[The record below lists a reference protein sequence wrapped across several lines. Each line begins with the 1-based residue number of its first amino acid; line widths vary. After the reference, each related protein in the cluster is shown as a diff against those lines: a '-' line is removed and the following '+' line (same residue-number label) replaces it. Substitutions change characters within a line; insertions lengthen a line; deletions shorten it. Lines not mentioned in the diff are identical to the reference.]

1 MSKKNKGGFTPRTE
15 PTVLPSEP
23 VEAPAVVEAAEE
35 ALAVV
40 VEEAVVEVVAVE
52 EDATPLE
59 APVPPPSGNPLADA
73 LDQWAASQGLDTTK
87 MGDRDISRASQALE
101 TTSAKVRQILQE
113 RWLAAN
119 PPLPA
124 PVDAPD
130 PQVAIAVANLEGVT
144 KLSLDTEEA
153 PVFQE
158 PEKVTSVEV
167 PHAHPVVE
175 EPSPKADTLPPE
187 APDTEDEREPLPEGL
202 RPLSVREITQ
212 EDIRKGY
219 EEYVAANPGH
229 HIIDVLHPRLK
240 ELVPFLAK
248 EVSVASVLELRKAAQ
263 GLLKREK
270 GKGTPTTSEGIIQ
283 FESTSFALW
292 LVDPGTSVPADAK
305 VYFHKWFDVITILWG
320 NRIALQATEQELA
333 AYGELQLPPVSLGAK
348 QAGPRLKDTPATA
361 RPQLNPYRGAGESFR
376 RCRLR

>member
-23 VEAPAVVEAAEE
+23 AEAPAVVEAAEE
-35 ALAVV
+35 VAIV
-40 VEEAVVEVVAVE
+40 VEEAVVEAVAVE

-119 PPLPA
+119 PPLPV
-124 PVDAPD
+124 PLDAPDPEVVDQVLEGVPSTD
-130 PQVAIAVANLEGVT
+130 PQVAIAVANLEGVK
-144 KLSLDTEEA
+144 KLPLDTGE
-153 PVFQE
+153 PDFKE

-167 PHAHPVVE
+167 PHAHPKVE
-175 EPSPKADTLPPE
+175 ELSPKADTLPPE
-187 APDTEDEREPLPEGL
+187 APDTDKGHLLPEG
-202 RPLSVREITQ
+202 VTQ
-212 EDIRKGY
+212 EEVRKGY

-240 ELVPFLAK
+240 ELVPHLVEEVDVSEVLAFRG
-248 EVSVASVLELRKAAQ
+248 VAQA
-263 GLLKREK
+263 LLKREK
-270 GKGTPTTSEGIIQ
+270 AKGSPCTSEGIIQ
-283 FESTSFALW
+283 FKSTSFALW
-292 LVDPGTSVPADAK
+292 LVDPSVPVPSDAK
-305 VYFHKWFDVITILWG
+305 IYVHKAWDVVTFLWG
-320 NRIALQATEQELA
+320 NRIILSATEQELQ
-333 AYGELQLPPVSLGAK
+333 AYGG
-348 QAGPRLKDTPATA
+348 
-361 RPQLNPYRGAGESFR
+361 
-376 RCRLR
+376 